1 MKIHLNEDE
10 NFAILKVSETE
21 LYLRGGDP
29 SPMTIFRDQN
39 NVQKSAEIELWTS
52 DEDQDSEYQT
62 GAYLYDSHQ
71 PEPDRYMRLVGSRPS
86 GTRRN

>member
-39 NVQKSAEIELWTS
+39 GIEKSVEIELWTS
-52 DEDQDSEYQT
+52 DADQDSEYVM
-62 GAYLYDSHQ
+62 GAYLYDSH